1 MAGFVLLMG
10 LVAGAVLVSH
20 LGGLARSPQ
29 PVFTIEHEQEIAASP
44 ERVWRVLTDFAA
56 YPAWN
61 PYVLQLTGDLA
72 LGATLSLTITQR
84 NWDEPLT
91 LSPQLVR
98 LDPPRSF
105 GWHGS
110 VGIPGIHETDHYFVL
125 EPLAGGRTRLIQREE
140 FRGWLPGWM
149 DSEGHRA
156 PTRDAFAAMDAALA
170 ARVEAAPHP

>member
-1 MAGFVLLMG
+1 MGVFVLLVG
-10 LVAGAVLVSH
+10 LVAGTAFVSH
-20 LGGLARSPQ
+20 LGGLARSSH

-44 ERVWRVLTDFAA
+44 EQVWRVLTDFAA
-56 YPAWN
+56 YPEWN

-84 NWDEPLT
+84 NWDGPLT
-91 LSPQLVR
+91 LSPELVR

-125 EPLAGGRTRLIQREE
+125 EPLADGRTRLIQTEE

-149 DSEGHRA
+149 DSEDHRA
-156 PTRDAFAAMDAALA
+156 PTREAFAAMYAALA
-170 ARVEAAPHP
+170 ARVEAARRP